1 MSFQQKPLIDHGKIH
16 MDIQKKFKVIIF
28 GTGEDFEGIL
38 ANINYL
44 FTLYHLGEFEEHI
57 DFIVDNNKDKQGK
70 CLYGKKIC
78 SPECLQGKNS
88 KSMIVVATCK
98 FYNPIS
104 VQLSQYGLA
113 ENKDYISHTKFFE
126 MIIDWCNKKDNTMAL
141 AGMPETYYEFDKKR
155 KFEAFEKS
163 KQIQKDFQL
172 YQNPSKD
179 ELVKIY
185 DQLKLSEIVIED
197 YQIDLKK
204 YNEFKQEFDFGE
216 DFYSWDKAIKEEKI
230 LEHFVAFEILH
241 LEKSDFYIDVA
252 ACNSPFAFLL
262 HNKGYDS
269 MAIDL
274 NPSTKFADSN
284 IYRVADATNTDFT
297 NHSVDAV
304 SLQCAYEMFLGDS
317 DTNLIKELA
326 RVLAKKGR
334 CVIAPLYM
342 HTHYCGYSSPDYIY
356 ENQYH
361 DLGAQLYYS
370 EYFGI
375 PFARHY
381 DMKALKERVILPI
394 INSGLRY
401 KIYRV
406 VNEKSINENIYLK
419 FILYIYR

>member
-1 MSFQQKPLIDHGKIH
+1 MSFQQKPLIDYDKIH
-16 MDIQKKFKVIIF
+16 MDIQKNFNVIIF
-28 GTGEDFEGIL
+28 GTGEDFEGL
-38 ANINYL
+38 VSNINYL
-44 FTLYHLGEFEEHI
+44 FTLYHLGKFEEHI

-70 CLYGKKIC
+70 CLYRKKIC
-78 SPECLQGKNS
+78 APECLQVKS
-88 KSMIVVATCK
+88 SSSMIVVATCK

-104 VQLSQYGLA
+104 VQLSQYGLV
-113 ENKDYISHTKFFE
+113 ENKDYISHIKFFD
-126 MIIDWCNKKDNTMAL
+126 MIIDWCNKKDNTIAL
-141 AGMPETYYEFDKKR
+141 SGMPVAYYEFDKKR
-155 KFEAFEKS
+155 KFEAFENS
-163 KQIQKDFQL
+163 KQIQKDFQF

-185 DQLKLSEIVIED
+185 DQLNLSELVIED

-216 DFYSWDKAIKEEKI
+216 EFYSWNQEIKEEKI
-230 LEHFVAFEILH
+230 LEHFVAFELLH

-284 IYRVADATNTDFT
+284 IYKVADATNTDFT

-304 SLQCAYEMFLGDS
+304 SLQCTYEMFLGDS

-334 CVIAPLYM
+334 CVIVPLYM

-370 EYFGI
+370 ECFGI

-381 DMKALKERVILPI
+381 DIKALKERVILPI